1 MLWGCRG
8 WSQWRGFPH
17 CRSRVFVGVVSS
29 PLQKPSVELSKPRKA
44 WSCKGTVC
52 KHVPV
57 RLSSSSADAL
67 ALLTG
72 SSGCVLEG
80 VGKPVIFKS
89 NVSLDSGFG
98 VVLLPQEWPRYCW
111 LNALR
116 SCKCVSART
125 MPCVSR
131 GAAVLLRALRPWT
144 NRSGT
149 PRTASPTASTPP
161 CLRLPA
167 AKGNTSQGGLICR
180 NAVILVSWCQ
190 LEAMFSVLVKVSS
203 PGNQRFC
210 KHVGSAFRMKPASRL
225 SVCSWMEQK
234 WTLQTQTLGG
244 KFRDT
249 G

>member
-29 PLQKPSVELSKPRKA
+29 LLQKLSVELSKPKKA

-57 RLSSSSADAL
+57 RLSLSSADAL

-80 VGKPVIFKS
+80 VGKPIIFKL

-111 LNALR
+111 LNAVR

-125 MPCVSR
+125 VPCLSR
-131 GAAVLLRALRPWT
+131 GAAVLLRLC
-144 NRSGT
+144 T
-149 PRTASPTASTPP
+149 PEPTAPEPP
-161 CLRLPA
+161 VLPLLLPVPCPA
-167 AKGNTSQGGLICR
+167 CVYLLPRETLFKGGWFAG
-180 NAVILVSWCQ
+180 
-190 LEAMFSVLVKVSS
+190 
-203 PGNQRFC
+203 
-210 KHVGSAFRMKPASRL
+210 
-225 SVCSWMEQK
+225 
-234 WTLQTQTLGG
+234 TLWY
-244 KFRDT
+244 
-249 G
+249 